1 MINLVQESIKNQGFI
16 KPLIIPS
23 DKMVGI
29 SLMNPSI
36 ININNNLYI
45 NLRNV
50 NYSLYH
56 SETRDTEHAYGPLC
70 YIHPEKDSTLRTYN
84 IISKLTKNFN
94 IEKFYNIDT
103 SKFDKEPLWEFI
115 GLEDA
120 RLVFWQN
127 KLFLSGV
134 RRDTTSNG
142 QGRIEL
148 SEIIIENNTAI
159 EVSRQRIPSPQPDDS
174 YCEKNWMPI
183 MDNGFHWIKW
193 TNPTELVKY
202 DNKKTQQLLLKDYKE
217 FNSLDL
223 RGGSQVIRYKNC
235 YLAIVHE
242 SELYF
247 TDTNKKNANYYHRFV
262 LWDQDFNIK
271 YLSDRFKFM
280 DGKIEFCCGLCEYK
294 DLLLITFGFQD
305 NASFLLGCK
314 SSFIDQILCI

>member
-84 IISKLTKNFN
+84 IICKLNKNFN

-115 GLEDA
+115 GLEDV

-159 EVSRQRIPSPQPDDS
+159 EVSRERIPSPQPDDS

-183 MDNGFHWIKW
+183 IDNDFHWIKW

-202 DNKKTQQLLLKDYKE
+202 DNKKTEQILLRDYKE

-247 TDTNKKNANYYHRFV
+247 TDTNKKNANYYHRFI
-262 LWDQDFNIK
+262 LWDQNFNIK
-271 YLSDRFKFM
+271 HLSDRFKFM

-305 NASFLLGCK
+305 NTSFLLGCK

>member
-23 DKMVGI
+23 DQMIGI

-36 ININNNLYI
+36 ININDTLYI

-84 IISKLTKNFN
+84 IICKLNKNFN

-159 EVSRQRIPSPQPDDS
+159 EVSRERIPSPQPDDS

-183 MDNGFHWIKW
+183 IDNDFHWIKW

-202 DNKKTQQLLLKDYKE
+202 DNKKTEQILLRDYKE

-223 RGGSQVIRYKNC
+223 RGGSQVIRYKNY

-262 LWDQDFNIK
+262 LWDQNFNIK
-271 YLSDRFKFM
+271 HLSDRFKFM

-294 DLLLITFGFQD
+294 NLLLITFGFQD
-305 NASFLLGCK
+305 NTSFLLGCK

>member
-16 KPLIIPS
+16 KPLIIPN
-23 DKMVGI
+23 DQMVGI

-36 ININNNLYI
+36 ININNNLYL

>member
-23 DKMVGI
+23 DQMIGI

-36 ININNNLYI
+36 ININDTLYI

-56 SETRDTEHAYGPLC
+56 SETRDTEHVYGPLC

-84 IISKLTKNFN
+84 IICKLNKNFN

-120 RLVFWQN
+120 RVVFWQN

-148 SEIIIENNTAI
+148 SEIIIEKNTAI
-159 EVSRQRIPSPQPDDS
+159 EVSRERIPSPQPDDS

-183 MDNGFHWIKW
+183 IDNDFHWIKW

-202 DNKKTQQLLLKDYKE
+202 DNKKTEQILLRDYKE

-262 LWDQDFNIK
+262 LWDQNFNIK
-271 YLSDRFKFM
+271 HLSDRFKFM

-305 NASFLLGCK
+305 NTSFLLGCK

>member
-1 MINLVQESIKNQGFI
+1 
-16 KPLIIPS
+16 
-23 DKMVGI
+23 
-29 SLMNPSI
+29 
-36 ININNNLYI
+36 
-45 NLRNV
+45 
-50 NYSLYH
+50 
-56 SETRDTEHAYGPLC
+56 
-70 YIHPEKDSTLRTYN
+70 
-84 IISKLTKNFN
+84 
-94 IEKFYNIDT
+94 
-103 SKFDKEPLWEFI
+103 
-115 GLEDA
+115 
-120 RLVFWQN
+120 
-127 KLFLSGV
+127 LSGV

-183 MDNGFHWIKW
+183 IDNGFHWIKW

-223 RGGSQVIRYKNC
+223 RGGSQVIRYKNH

>member
-84 IISKLTKNFN
+84 IICKLTKNFN